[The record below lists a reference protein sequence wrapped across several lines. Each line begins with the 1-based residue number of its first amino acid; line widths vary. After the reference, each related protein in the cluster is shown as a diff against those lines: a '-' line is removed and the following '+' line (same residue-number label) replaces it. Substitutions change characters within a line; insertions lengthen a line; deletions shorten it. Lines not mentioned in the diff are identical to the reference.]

1 MYIIINYVNMT
12 VKNPLGIITLFVT
25 FIDGIAGLV
34 ISVNFEHLHGAAE
47 RLPLIWF
54 IVTFPVIVLLAF
66 VILVLTKPQNLFGP
80 GDYEN
85 QDLYLQAI
93 GKSIRPFKNPAPLK
107 EPENIPVKSN
117 KRGICMMD
125 FSSLKEPQVSHM
137 KVQEAA
143 LQRYADEHDM
153 EIKTEV
159 RISRNLI
166 CDGVAEKN
174 GQLYLFEVTVN
185 YNPAMADSMKRNLIR
200 IYEAMA
206 NKGCEKLHV
215 VLLLVSKEKMTS
227 KAIDDLRNDFVNVIP
242 NVEIMV
248 YINEEINKK

>member
-1 MYIIINYVNMT
+1 MKNINMT
-12 VKNPLGIITLFVT
+12 VKNPLGIISLFVT

-54 IVTFPVIVLLAF
+54 IVAFPVIVLLAF

-85 QDLYLQAI
+85 QELYLQAI

-107 EPENIPVKSN
+107 KPENIPVKSN
-117 KRGICMMD
+117 KSGICMMA
-125 FSSLKEPQVSHM
+125 FSSLKEPQASYM

-159 RISRNLI
+159 RISRDLI
-166 CDGVAEKN
+166 CDGVSEKD
-174 GQLYLFEVTVN
+174 GQLYLFEVKVN
-185 YNPAMADSMKRNLIR
+185 YKTAMADSMKRNLIR
-200 IYEAMA
+200 IYEIMA
-206 NKGCEKLHV
+206 NKGCENFHV
-215 VLLLVSKEKMTS
+215 VLILVSEEKITS
-227 KAIDDLRNDFVNVIP
+227 QAIDDLRNSFVNVMP
-242 NVEIMV
+242 NVEIV
-248 YINEEINKK
+248 AYNNKETNKK